1 MKKNIALVLLMC
13 LILAVAGCGG
23 STGTTSTTTSTAT
36 PVELN
41 ISAAA
46 SLTSPMTD
54 LKAVYEKENP
64 NVKLT
69 VNFGSSGSL
78 QKQIEEGAP
87 VDVFL
92 SAGQKQMDALKTG
105 GLLDDSSII
114 KLLGNELVL
123 IVPAGKTEIKSFDD
137 LATDKAAKIGLGD
150 FGSVPAGQYAEE
162 SLTNMKLLDQVK
174 PKAVF
179 GKDVK
184 EVLAWVEGGNAD
196 AGIVYSS
203 DAQGNSKVTV
213 VATAPSDSHKPI
225 VYPAA
230 VIKASKNAAE
240 AQKFLDFL
248 SSSAASDVFKKYGFT
263 VIGTKS

>member
-1 MKKNIALVLLMC
+1 MVL
-13 LILAVAGCGG
+13 VAGCGG
-23 STGTTSTTTSTAT
+23 GTATDTSKTGNTTAT

-46 SLTSPMTD
+46 SLTSAMND
-54 LKAVYEKENP
+54 LKAAYEKDHSNI
-64 NVKLT
+64 KL
-69 VNFGSSGSL
+69 VINYGSSGSL

-87 VDVFL
+87 VDVFI

-105 GLLDDSSII
+105 GLLNDSSII

-123 IVPAGKTEIKSFDD
+123 VVPAGKTGITSFAD
-137 LATDKAAKIGLGD
+137 LATDKVAKVGLGEP
-150 FGSVPAGQYAEE
+150 GSVPAGQYAEE
-162 SLTNMKLLDQVK
+162 TLTSMKILDQVK
-174 PKAVF
+174 AKAVY

-184 EVLAWVEGGNAD
+184 EVLAWVESGNAD
-196 AGIVYSS
+196 AGVVYTS

-213 VATAPSDSHKPI
+213 AATAPADSHKAI

-248 SSSAASDVFKKYGFT
+248 ASPAAGDVFKKYGFT
-263 VIGTKS
+263 FTASKS

>member
-1 MKKNIALVLLMC
+1 MLV
-13 LILAVAGCGG
+13 AAGCGG
-23 STGTTSTTTSTAT
+23 SSTSSTTTTTTTTT

-46 SLTSPMTD
+46 SLTSAMND
-54 LKAVYEKENP
+54 LKAVYEKDNP
-64 NVKLT
+64 NVKL
-69 VNFGSSGSL
+69 VINFGSSGSL

-87 VDVFL
+87 VDVFI

-105 GLLDDSSII
+105 GLLNDSSLV

-123 IVPAGKTEIKSFDD
+123 VVPAGKTDISSFAD
-137 LATDKAAKIGLGD
+137 LATDKAVKIGLGEP
-150 FGSVPAGQYAEE
+150 GSVPAGQYAEE
-162 SLTNMKLLDQVK
+162 ALTSMKLLDQVK
-174 PKAVF
+174 PKAVY

-184 EVLAWVEGGNAD
+184 EVLAWVESGNVD
-196 AGIVYSS
+196 AGIVYAS
-203 DAQGNSKVTV
+203 DAQGDTKVTV
-213 VATAPSDSHKPI
+213 VAAAPADTHKAI
-225 VYPAA
+225 LYPAA

-263 VIGTKS
+263 FIGTKS